1 MDAETCSFVSV
12 LLQKVGLAHLFR
24 ICLLKLKD
32 ETALARVKKAGIRL
46 STARKGSRGKCADSM
61 SEIHSES

>member
-1 MDAETCSFVSV
+1 MPRVAHQIFGDTWLLMGAETFCFVSV

-32 ETALARVKKAGIRL
+32 
-46 STARKGSRGKCADSM
+46 
-61 SEIHSES
+61 